1 MKTLVRAVPV
11 LALTLAG
18 AVMGACSGTT
28 VPYTFEG
35 EPVCPDFSIG
45 GADPVRGGLKKP
57 IHVAFKE
64 GDTIVSQ
71 VVLVGL
77 RTADAPATPILLPD
91 SDAEYDVVWS
101 TCGNERAPAPAAVK
115 GSPSDMKYECGEH
128 AEYSRTKLTT
138 TKGDAA
144 RKIPVTA
151 PADPAC
157 WAAAAP
163 AAASA
168 SASAPPAP
176 PPAPEV
182 TADPAASA
190 SASAAASAPAAPSA
204 SAAPSVSAPP
214 GTPTPVAPGAV
225 PSPAAPPARAPSPPP
240 TQPRP

>member
-1 MKTLVRAVPV
+1 MTLVRAVPFAA
-11 LALTLAG
+11 LALAGSLLA
-18 AVMGACSGTT
+18 ACSGTT

-45 GADPVRGGLKKP
+45 GAEPVRGGLKKP

-91 SDAEYDVVWS
+91 SDGEYDVVWS

-128 AEYSRTKLTT
+128 AEFARTKLTT
-138 TKGDAA
+138 TKGDPA

-157 WAAAAP
+157 WSAAAP
-163 AAASA
+163 AAATA

-176 PPAPEV
+176 PPVPEV

-190 SASAAASAPAAPSA
+190 SAAGSASAGPPGSA

-214 GTPTPVAPGAV
+214 GTPTPVAPGAA
-225 PSPAAPPARAPSPPP
+225 PSPAAPPARPPSPPA
-240 TQPRP
+240 TAPRP